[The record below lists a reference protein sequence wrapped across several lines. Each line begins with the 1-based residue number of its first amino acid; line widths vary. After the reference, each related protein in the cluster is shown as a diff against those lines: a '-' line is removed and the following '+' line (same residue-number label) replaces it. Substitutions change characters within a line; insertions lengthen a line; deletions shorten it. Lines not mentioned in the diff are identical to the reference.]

1 MKILKWKINQD
12 QNILFFIVLQILA
25 RFRFWFC
32 YSKPW
37 RLNSC
42 QLYVSLLSLSP
53 ANGSN
58 KILLSHFIFR
68 PSLLPLTRLGATP
81 NSTIFYPLCWSN
93 FKTFTFFSVGKT
105 NFLSEL
111 LSNCIEVV
119 MFIIGTKKI
128 KTESIT
134 WEYLQVSSNHVI
146 YFVLSSLS
154 WRSQSSALFTWCIVK
169 SRSISSNRELAS
181 NGLENQIIFQM
192 RTPVSRGKTY
202 FWSGTSN

>member
-1 MKILKWKINQD
+1 MKNKSRSKYP
-12 QNILFFIVLQILA
+12 LFHCIANPGTIQILVLLLQA
-25 RFRFWFC
+25 LAFE
-32 YSKPW
+32 
-37 RLNSC
+37 
-42 QLYVSLLSLSP
+42 QLSVICLSPLSLSP

-134 WEYLQVSSNHVI
+134 
-146 YFVLSSLS
+146 
-154 WRSQSSALFTWCIVK
+154 
-169 SRSISSNRELAS
+169 
-181 NGLENQIIFQM
+181 
-192 RTPVSRGKTY
+192 
-202 FWSGTSN
+202 